1 MRSPAG
7 GSVPE
12 PSGNGASAFDLSGGS
27 ALAQKIWEEFDADTM
42 AERGIIIAG
51 DPASCIAAAK
61 IHEESG
67 VDEVQFLMA
76 TETVGHDEV
85 MKSIE
90 MFGKHVIPEFT
101 KSKRTAG

>member
-1 MRSPAG
+1 
-7 GSVPE
+7 
-12 PSGNGASAFDLSGGS
+12 
-27 ALAQKIWEEFDADTM
+27 M

-51 DPASCIAAAK
+51 DPDSCIAAAK
-61 IHEESG
+61 IHEASG

-90 MFGKHVIPEFT
+90 MFGKYVIPEFT
-101 KSKRTAG
+101 KSKRTTG